1 MASRGALCRVMSRVV
16 SASRPVIS
24 RTAQSQTVQAN
35 ITFRGPTSQCMRSM
49 QNNLARQCESPC
61 GMFTAPTFS
70 FGLRAASV
78 LLHSAPEQQLV
89 IGSPLIRCAGGDT
102 ILSDPEDPDGT

>member
-1 MASRGALCRVMSRVV
+1 
-16 SASRPVIS
+16 
-24 RTAQSQTVQAN
+24 
-35 ITFRGPTSQCMRSM
+35 
-49 QNNLARQCESPC
+49 
-61 GMFTAPTFS
+61 MFTAPTFS